1 MGVGGGSQPSIP
13 ASQPASC
20 LLLGIPQLGSV
31 PWAQP
36 LPSCPPPDAD
46 AGTHSSGI
54 WPKSDA
60 AVPLSLGRSWKTPTR
75 CPERGVGGT
84 EKAQLS
90 GTSLSWPGR
99 FLHRLQ
105 RLRSPTQTR
114 LRERLVLLTAWQL
127 GWPITGWGTSP
138 RQGLAFSRPPALWL
152 LARPACFQFFWG
164 VPLRL
169 RSWTTRLS
177 PGASEQVPN
186 PVCPECDSEL
196 SGQDSRMD

>member
-1 MGVGGGSQPSIP
+1 MGGGSQPSIP

-46 AGTHSSGI
+46 ASTHSSGI

-60 AVPLSLGRSWKTPTR
+60 AVPPVSWEVMENPYQMPKEGGGWDR
-75 CPERGVGGT
+75 ESAAEWHFPEL
-84 EKAQLS
+84 A
-90 GTSLSWPGR
+90 WP